1 MQKVRGSSPR
11 RSTTV
16 TFPQV
21 SPVSVLPATSFRPA
35 NVAAAARSGRAIVGR
50 SVELEAISAALDDA
64 LQSLVG
70 ISLEGEPGIGKTTLL
85 AAAAEEAA
93 AKGFTPIIAV
103 ADEEIRGPLLLARA
117 IFGSEELRAD
127 LSAPVQQLIDSVEG
141 ALRGT
146 DESLGLP
153 ADERLLRVFDKAAT
167 AMRAIARERPIAL
180 LLDDVQWADQDSIR
194 LLRYVIRASPN
205 VPMFLMFTI
214 RPEEMAQVAELV
226 TLLADLERL
235 GILRR
240 LRVERL
246 RQTETA
252 ALLRNVLGGD
262 VAPATAMTIH
272 AQAEG
277 VPFIVSE
284 LTRTYREA
292 GLLQLIGGTWSL
304 ARNAER
310 LVPSAVRTLIGR
322 RAASLKPDTK
332 DLLAM
337 GAVLG
342 RAFRLADVCA
352 IRAKM
357 GETVACEVGEASEL
371 IAPAI
376 AAGLVTEGGSAGDR
390 FLAFSHEQVRAYAL
404 DTLSSTRRR
413 QIHLAVLDVLTE
425 GGDPTPETLPV
436 IVRHALAAGDSERIA
451 RYSLDAARAAL
462 AANAPE
468 EALRMVEDALVVVSQ
483 PAQRVEMLQIRDDAL
498 SALGRTAERLES
510 LTELVALVEAAG
522 DEAQQL
528 DGLLRRAGALRGDR
542 RFEAAADVARRARTK
557 AAAAG
562 NLEGELR
569 ACLELGQD
577 LLRTT
582 LGEGYTPSALEADLD
597 GGEEAYARAAAIAEQ
612 MDNDSSLAMAVRE
625 LGVIK
630 LARIREWF
638 VERVKAGDH
647 IPILEAVGQGVPL
660 EELEKTLPIS
670 DLVEET
676 RALLTRA
683 LGLFERVGDRRGVMA
698 TIVSLAYLQWAPE
711 MHLGTN
717 PAQRFEGIRQLANTM
732 DTLVAESERET
743 NEAQMLYG
751 VHVFARSK
759 LIPDLAIQ
767 RGEEAFQRAR
777 SLGDNSLEFLA
788 AIGTT
793 HAYLEVGDAESAAKW
808 LTHASTAAATAPTPH
823 RARQLGIADAL
834 LAAANGDAER
844 MRSGL
849 IEAARTAAAERR
861 PAAQCE
867 AVALLA
873 LHTAQAGAT
882 GTDETMLATAESAAN
897 EARRL
902 CADLAGHPL
911 WAAQAAAA
919 SAAVALARGNSE
931 LAVEQGRTALAE
943 YRAAQSEDP
952 HLEILL
958 PAARAILAAGDDDA
972 EKVAVR
978 GWLRL
983 IQALALQRTFD
994 EVIRVRWLRG
1004 PLGRQLAELAGPFD
1018 GQLPT
1023 SRTDAKPEFNEDD
1036 TRLLRLLT
1044 EGKTNSEIAA
1054 DVGVKE
1060 SAVANQLT
1068 ALYARIGTASRAEA
1082 TAFAFRARV

>member
-1 MQKVRGSSPR
+1 
-11 RSTTV
+11 
-16 TFPQV
+16 
-21 SPVSVLPATSFRPA
+21 VSVVPAASFRPA
-35 NVAAAARSGRAIVGR
+35 NVASATRSGRAIVGR
-50 SVELEAISAALDDA
+50 SVELEAISAAIDDA
-64 LQSLVG
+64 RESMVG

-85 AAAAEEAA
+85 GAAAEQAA
-93 AKGFTPIIAV
+93 AKGMLPLIAV
-103 ADEEIRGPLLLARA
+103 ADEEIHGPLLVARS
-117 IFGSEELRAD
+117 IFGSEELRAECSD
-127 LSAPVQQLIDSVEG
+127 RVKELISAVDS
-141 ALRGT
+141 ALQGT
-146 DESLGLP
+146 DDSLGLP
-153 ADERLLRVFDKAAT
+153 PDERLMRAFDKAAT
-167 AMRAIARERPIAL
+167 AMRAITRERPIAL

-194 LLRYVIRASPN
+194 LLRYVIRANPN
-205 VPMFLMFTI
+205 MHMFLMFTI
-214 RPEEMAQVAELV
+214 RPEEMAKVTELV

-262 VAPATAMTIH
+262 VAPATAATIH

-292 GLLQLIGGTWSL
+292 GLLQPIGGTWAL

-310 LVPSAVRTLIGR
+310 LVPSAVRTLISR
-322 RAASLKPDTK
+322 RAANLKAETK
-332 DLLAM
+332 DILAM

-357 GETVACEVGEASEL
+357 GETIACEIGEASDL
-371 IAPAI
+371 VAPAV
-376 AAGLVTEGGSAGDR
+376 AAGLVTEGGTAGER
-390 FLAFSHEQVRAYAL
+390 YLAFSHEQVRAYAL

-413 QIHLAVLDVLTE
+413 QVHLAVLDVLTE
-425 GGDPTPETLPV
+425 GGEPAPESLSV
-436 IVRHALAAGDSERIA
+436 IVRHALAAGDTDRIA

-468 EALRMVEDALVVVSQ
+468 EALRIVEDALVMVSQ
-483 PAQRVEMLQIRDDAL
+483 PTQRVEMLQIRDDAL
-498 SALGRTAERLES
+498 GALGRTAERLES
-510 LTELVALVEAAG
+510 ITELMALVEAAG
-522 DEAQQL
+522 DDAQQL
-528 DGLLRRAGALRGDR
+528 DGLLRRAAALRGDR
-542 RFEAAADVARRARTK
+542 RFEAAADVARRARAK

-562 NLEGELR
+562 NLDGELR

-577 LLRTT
+577 LLRTA

-612 MDNDSSLAMAVRE
+612 LGNESALAMAVRE

-630 LARIREWF
+630 LAGIREWF

-647 IPILEAVGQGVPL
+647 IAILQAVGAGVPL
-660 EELEKTLPIS
+660 EELAKTLPIA
-670 DLVEET
+670 DLVDET

-683 LGLFERVGDRRGVMA
+683 LELFERVGDRRGAMSS
-698 TIVSLAYLQWAPE
+698 IVSLAYLQWAPE

-777 SLGDNSLEFLA
+777 ALGDNTLEFLA

-793 HAYLEVGDAESAAKW
+793 HAYLELGDADTASQWLARASA
-808 LTHASTAAATAPTPH
+808 AAATAPTPH

-834 LAAANGDAER
+834 LAADRGDVER

-849 IEAARTAAAERR
+849 TEAARTAGVQRR

-873 LHTAQAGAT
+873 LQTARAGAKA
-882 GTDETMLATAESAAN
+882 GDEALLATADSAAA

-902 CADLAGHPL
+902 CADLAGHPV

-919 SAAVALARGNSE
+919 AAEVALARGNSA
-931 LAVEQGRTALAE
+931 LALEMGRTALAE
-943 YRAAQSEDP
+943 YRAAMNEDP
-952 HLEILL
+952 HLEIVL
-958 PAARAILAAGDDDA
+958 PAARAILASSNDEA
-972 EKVAVR
+972 EKEGVR

-994 EVIRVRWLRG
+994 EVVRVRWLRG
-1004 PLGRQLAELAGPFD
+1004 PLGRQLAELAGPFE

-1023 SRTDAKPEFNEDD
+1023 SKDAAQPDFDEKE

-1044 EGKTNSEIAA
+1044 EGKTNSEIAG
-1054 DVGVKE
+1054 DIGVDE
-1060 SAVANQLT
+1060 AAVSSQLT

-1082 TAFAFRARV
+1082 TAFAFRAPV

>member
-1 MQKVRGSSPR
+1 MRPV
-11 RSTTV
+11 TV
-16 TFPQV
+16 V
-21 SPVSVLPATSFRPA
+21 PAASFRPTPIA
-35 NVAAAARSGRAIVGR
+35 PTARSGRAIVGR

-64 LQSLVG
+64 LESLVG

-85 AAAAEEAA
+85 GAAADEAA

-127 LSAPVQQLIDSVEG
+127 QPAPVKQLIDGVES
-141 ALRGT
+141 ALLGT

-153 ADERLLRVFDKAAT
+153 ADERLLRVFDKAAQ

-180 LLDDVQWADQDSIR
+180 LLDDVQWGDQDSIR
-194 LLRYVIRASPN
+194 LLRYVIRANPN

-214 RPEEMAQVAELV
+214 RPEEMSRVAELV
-226 TLLADLERL
+226 TLVADLERL

-262 VAPATAMTIH
+262 VAPATATTIH

-292 GLLQLIGGTWSL
+292 GLLQPIGGTWSL

-310 LVPSAVRTLIGR
+310 LVPSAVRTLISR
-322 RAASLKPDTK
+322 RAAALEPETK

-352 IRAKM
+352 IRTKM
-357 GETVACEVGEASEL
+357 GETVACDVGSASEL

-376 AAGLVTEGGSAGDR
+376 SAGLITEGGTAGDR
-390 FLAFSHEQVRAYAL
+390 YLAFSHEQVRAYAL

-425 GGDPTPETLPV
+425 GGEPTPESLSV

-468 EALRMVEDALVVVSQ
+468 EALRTVEDALVMVSE

-498 SALGRTAERLES
+498 GALGRTAERLES
-510 LTELVALVEAAG
+510 ITELVALVEAAG
-522 DEAQQL
+522 DDAQQL
-528 DGLLRRAGALRGDR
+528 DGLLRRAAALRGDR

-557 AAAAG
+557 AAAAA
-562 NLEGELR
+562 NLDGELH

-577 LLRTT
+577 LLRTA

-612 MDNDSSLAMAVRE
+612 LGNESALASAVRE

-630 LARIREWF
+630 LAGIREWF
-638 VERVKAGDH
+638 VERVKAGEH
-647 IPILEAVGQGVPL
+647 IPILQAVGAGVPL
-660 EELEKTLPIS
+660 EELTKTLPIAG
-670 DLVEET
+670 LVGET

-683 LGLFERVGDRRGVMA
+683 LELFERVGDRRGAMS

-711 MHLGTN
+711 MHLGIN

-759 LIPDLAIQ
+759 LIPDLAVQ
-767 RGEEAFQRAR
+767 RGEEAYQRAR
-777 SLGDNSLEFLA
+777 ALGDNTLEFLA
-788 AIGTT
+788 AVGTT
-793 HAYLEVGDAESAAKW
+793 HAYLDLNDADTASQWLARASA
-808 LTHASTAAATAPTPH
+808 AAATAPTPH
-823 RARQLGIADAL
+823 RARQLGIAGAL
-834 LAAANGDAER
+834 LAADRGDVEG

-849 IEAARTAAAERR
+849 TEAARTAAAQRR

-873 LHTAQAGAT
+873 LHTARAGASS
-882 GTDETMLATAESAAN
+882 GDETMLATAESAAA
-897 EARRL
+897 ETRRL
-902 CADLAGHPL
+902 CAELAGHPL

-919 SAAVALARGNSE
+919 SAEVALARGNSA
-931 LAVEQGRTALAE
+931 LALEMGRLALAE
-943 YRAAQSEDP
+943 YRAATSEDP

-958 PAARAILAAGDDDA
+958 PAARAILSAGDDEA
-972 EKVAVR
+972 EKEAVR
-978 GWLRL
+978 GELRL

-994 EVIRVRWLRG
+994 EVVRVRWLQG
-1004 PLGRQLAELAGPFD
+1004 PLGRQLAELAGPLEGRLPASSVDAQPAFD
-1018 GQLPT
+1018 
-1023 SRTDAKPEFNEDD
+1023 DND

-1054 DVGVKE
+1054 DIGVDE
-1060 SAVANQLT
+1060 TAVASQLT
-1068 ALYARIGTASRAEA
+1068 ALYARIGTTSRAEA
-1082 TAFAFRARV
+1082 TAFAFRAPV